1 MSTAQPDVGGSAP
14 QLGIHHI
21 GFKRVRAIAMARKKK
36 GAIPTI
42 GFGSMALQEMALEES
57 PIHMLECAGQER
69 YQAAPTVAKDR
80 LSRCDSPPSLEID
93 VTKVRVIHYIK
104 LINN

>member
-21 GFKRVRAIAMARKKK
+21 GFKRVRAIAMAKKKK

-42 GFGSMALQEMALEES
+42 GFGSMTLQEMDISKCEMVLHS
-57 PIHMLECAGQER
+57 GGGQER
-69 YQAAPTVAKDR
+69 YRALSAANVR
-80 LSRCDSPPSLEID
+80 LSRRDSPPSLEID
-93 VTKVRVIHYIK
+93 VTKVRVLVIS
-104 LINN
+104 